1 MAPKNKRP
9 GLKQRFRLWALKK
22 AMFIVLPCMTHP
34 KMWYSNFDP
43 YPILIQIYPNQKMPY
58 RLWFTR
64 GLIEP
69 LWFGTSGVGQWA
81 VSRRMFMRMRC
92 QTPEGSQAGIWI
104 YSRSQLC
111 NYSILFV
118 HWGPVMT
125 SANNCKWRD
134 DVRRSFNRATLVEP
148 GFLRFGRGSQGLA
161 DIIAGYPV
169 GWLWRPPKK
178 NRCSP

>member
-1 MAPKNKRP
+1 
-9 GLKQRFRLWALKK
+9 
-22 AMFIVLPCMTHP
+22 MTHP
-34 KMWYSNFDP
+34 IIVPNFDP
-43 YPILIQIYPNQKMPY
+43 YPNNPNISKSENAVQTVVHKGAQKK
-58 RLWFTR
+58 
-64 GLIEP
+64 P

-118 HWGPVMT
+118 HWGPMT

-134 DVRRSFNRATLVEP
+134 DVQVSTEPRWLNLVSCALAVAAKASP
-148 GFLRFGRGSQGLA
+148 TSQ
-161 DIIAGYPV
+161 DIPLVDCGD
-169 GWLWRPPKK
+169 PKTGAAHLQK
-178 NRCSP
+178 MTYHLIGIQNP